1 MRRTRNGVDVR
12 AMRFIISAIFA
23 TVLLGAIAS
32 AAPRRGQQ
40 SSFRL
45 ERRQDHH
52 HRKSSRKERRSLD
65 DQWTAIVR
73 SNTYGPVVEDAPV
86 APLVPDLNATGAKI
100 VAETTELEPKIG
112 DLVIFDENGVPIGV
126 QHNPDQVV
134 TAAEAG
140 HEHHRDSHHHHKA
153 SHHYHHQQKHHK
165 KVDHHKKA
173 SSHRHKKSSSKKH
186 SKRAIARK

>member
-1 MRRTRNGVDVR
+1 
-12 AMRFIISAIFA
+12 MRFIISAVFA

-40 SSFRL
+40 SNFRL

-52 HRKSSRKERRSLD
+52 HRKSSPKERRSLD
-65 DQWTAIVR
+65 DQWTAIV
-73 SNTYGPVVEDAPV
+73 SNTYGSVVEDAPV

-100 VAETTELEPKIG
+100 VAETTEAEPKIG

-134 TAAEAG
+134 TAADAG

-165 KVDHHKKA
+165 KVEHHKKA
-173 SSHRHKKSSSKKH
+173 SSHHHKKSSSKKH